1 MAHILYVPLEGGGSG
16 HEYFVLFSRSS
27 LQAHQ
32 ALAGALRRRA
42 AAVFVV
48 IVAIVDIVVVV
59 DRGRRAVSSGPCALT
74 L

>member
-1 MAHILYVPLEGGGSG
+1 MRAMAHILYVPLEGGGSG
-16 HEYFVLFSRSS
+16 HEHFVLFSRSS
-27 LQAHQ
+27 LQ

-48 IVAIVDIVVVV
+48 IVVIVVIVVV